1 MSLVCAVFNI
11 VQDHAVQ
18 NLSLAFSLAEEHFGI
33 PQLLDPRDLVDSK
46 PDELS
51 VMTYISEFFHVY
63 MNIERVRFL
72 FIYLFICV
80 EITPTFFAAG
90 LTNTPHSFTCSR
102 ARPTFSD

>member
-1 MSLVCAVFNI
+1 M
-11 VQDHAVQ
+11 Q

-63 MNIERVRFL
+63 MNIERVRL
-72 FIYLFICV
+72 LI
-80 EITPTFFAAG
+80 
-90 LTNTPHSFTCSR
+90 
-102 ARPTFSD
+102 